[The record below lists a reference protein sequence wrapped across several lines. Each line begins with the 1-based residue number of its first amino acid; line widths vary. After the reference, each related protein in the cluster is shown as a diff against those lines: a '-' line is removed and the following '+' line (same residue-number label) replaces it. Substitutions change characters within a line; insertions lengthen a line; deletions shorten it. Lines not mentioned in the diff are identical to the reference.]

1 MEKLFVTYKFKPNTT
16 EDLKKFIDF
25 LTKGEQI
32 LKQDEDAELDFVC
45 EVDTATI
52 KIGMAKLKPTETY
65 DPNARYDVIPGEHID
80 LYGVLDLLTEKN
92 EWKRMYPKRPDY

>member
-1 MEKLFVTYKFKPNTT
+1 MEKLFVTFRYQPNTI
-16 EDLKKFIDF
+16 ENLRKVIDF

-65 DPNARYDVIPGEHID
+65 EPNAPYEVIPKEHID
-80 LYGVLDLLTEKN
+80 LYGVLDSLTEKN
-92 EWKRMYPKRPDY
+92 EWIRIYPKPSNN